1 MTVDSP
7 FTNKEEDENADKNE
21 ETKEPTQ
28 KLLKE
33 MTKSFTP
40 LSMRAE
46 NPLARWPLGALYIS
60 GLIFEESS
68 GSDSEFLATP
78 AGEKRKK
85 VDALKN
91 HVNADH

>member
-7 FTNKEEDENADKNE
+7 FTNKEEDENAYKNE

-33 MTKSFTP
+33 TTKSFTP
-40 LSMRAE
+40 LSIQAE
-46 NPLARWPLGALYIS
+46 NPLARWSLGALYTR

-68 GSDSEFLATP
+68 DSESEFLTTP
-78 AGEKRKK
+78 AGEKSKE

-91 HVNADH
+91 HVNADR